1 MKDSLSVVWH
11 IGTCKQNL
19 TTVSREGFM
28 KSLAFVL
35 FLFTFF
41 AGGAQQ
47 TFAQAKGIDTQNK
60 QIKDIGTSQGPANNG
75 NRRDVGA
82 GRGIDFGGGRTPDR
96 LPLPNPYRLASKR
109 DLLVASITDVLR
121 ERNLVVD
128 EAASRPADGV
138 LVTQPY
144 TFAKG
149 AVTSQSQLLQF
160 ASLPD
165 QDRRDGVW
173 TRGRYTLTIDVQTI
187 DGINNNVSVTAKVE
201 GRTETALGSQWLTL
215 TSSGQAENEVLA
227 ALVERI
233 TGTAPYQET
242 KQPDKSS
249 DKQPA
254 KSSEKND
261 KPQR

>member
-1 MKDSLSVVWH
+1 MK
-11 IGTCKQNL
+11 N
-19 TTVSREGFM
+19 
-28 KSLAFVL
+28 LAFVL
-35 FLFTFF
+35 FLLAFL
-41 AGGAQQ
+41 AGG
-47 TFAQAKGIDTQNK
+47 TTRIFAQAKGIDTQNK

-82 GRGIDFGGGRTPDR
+82 GRGIDFGGGKTPER
-96 LPLPNPYRLASKR
+96 RPLANPYRLASKR
-109 DLLVASITDVLR
+109 DLLLASITDVLR
-121 ERNLVVD
+121 ERSLLLD

-160 ASLPD
+160 ANLPD

-227 ALVERI
+227 ALVERV

-242 KQPDKSS
+242 KQPEKASEKSS
-249 DKQPA
+249 D
-254 KSSEKND
+254 KND
-261 KPQR
+261 KPQH

>member
-1 MKDSLSVVWH
+1 MR
-11 IGTCKQNL
+11 N
-19 TTVSREGFM
+19 
-28 KSLAFVL
+28 LAFVL

-41 AGGAQQ
+41 AGGTAQI
-47 TFAQAKGIDTQNK
+47 FAQAKGIDTQNK
-60 QIKDIGTSQGPANNG
+60 QIEDIGVSKGPANNG
-75 NRRDVGA
+75 NRRDVGV
-82 GRGIDFGGGRTPDR
+82 GRGIDFGGGKTADR

-109 DLLVASITDVLR
+109 DLLVASIADILR

-144 TFAKG
+144 TFVKG
-149 AVTSQSQLLQF
+149 PVTSQSQLLQF
-160 ASLPD
+160 ANLPD
-165 QDRRDGVW
+165 EDRRNGVW

-227 ALVERI
+227 ALVERV

-242 KQPDKSS
+242 KQPDKQS
-249 DKQPA
+249 DKA
-254 KSSEKND
+254 SEKPPEKSPEKNE
-261 KPQR
+261 KPQH